1 METIRS
7 SHSALAG
14 REEDFH
20 PSPWLGTRTAKP
32 GDYKWI
38 QQLASIV
45 CSQESTLGGPRWCV
59 AQTASILIGTQA
71 RYDTIELIQSCKSD
85 DELALVFGADLDL
98 DSGCQ
103 RIGQLLFQPRDVA

>member
-7 SHSALAG
+7 SHQALAD
-14 REEDFH
+14 REEGIH
-20 PSPWLGTRTAKP
+20 PSPWRGTRTAKP

-38 QQLASIV
+38 QRLASIV
-45 CSQESTLGGPRWCV
+45 CSQESAPVRLQRRIAEKALV
-59 AQTASILIGTQA
+59 LIGAQA
-71 RYDTIELIQSCKSD
+71 GYHTLELVQPGKRD

-103 RIGQLLFQPRDVA
+103 RVG